1 METYKNL
8 EKKIDEE
15 FMNNFYPKWGAECRA
30 QCENIYTQLIEEYK
44 KSPELNEISA
54 CLDTIT
60 EVLNFI
66 DKSNTNEKK
75 YEIMYPKI
83 VNFFIDFIKKEYK
96 EVKINSEQKINEL
109 QQELIYNQELLEK
122 NKKILEETRN
132 NHEIEMKEIKE
143 EALENRIDL
152 EAKIDEKE
160 KMLQNLKTN
169 NDNKIDEMKMK
180 IDELNNV
187 ITSYQNQEKELA
199 NDKKNKKYVIS
210 KFGYDPFD
218 SFGLEDAD
226 YRMAFNITAKY
237 LEDESILQDAHKM
250 QSLVAMVMTIIQNN
264 HVETLLTYQYR
275 NIKPDTNEIKALTS
289 TKKDIQATI
298 SKIAE
303 DNNISSKY
311 QKENKS
317 AQSHLTAKMK
327 EMANADY
334 WEAKPNKFD
343 VRTSAA
349 MRQMLDI
356 SHQSIM
362 SQLELTDSDY
372 AQMVKEQREMIK
384 NLQEERDRLAEE
396 LRNMTNK
403 YIATTL
409 VEDKK

>member
-1 METYKNL
+1 MPKSVRKVSPQPKKKQAVDELVKPEDQVDTSSIDTKDPKYDLKHNVLLKEDDNGNRGQRHVITCVCCGKPKYEDYFYLNKYSFVFDGVYNRIPICKDCLESLYRRFTMKFDQKASAAAIVALMDMPYIESVVHTYMEDGKFRIGNYAKAQNL
-8 EKKIDEE
+8 VAFKD
-15 FMNNFYPKWGAECRA
+15 
-30 QCENIYTQLIEEYK
+30 
-44 KSPELNEISA
+44 KS
-54 CLDTIT
+54 
-60 EVLNFI
+60 FI
-66 DKSNTNEKK
+66 DSIVSGCFFDAKDKLKVEVEKLW
-75 YEIMYPKI
+75 EP
-83 VNFFIDFIKKEYK
+83 
-96 EVKINSEQKINEL
+96 Q
-109 QQELIYNQELLEK
+109 
-122 NKKILEETRN
+122 
-132 NHEIEMKEIKE
+132 
-143 EALENRIDL
+143 
-152 EAKIDEKE
+152 
-160 KMLQNLKTN
+160 
-169 NDNKIDEMKMK
+169 
-180 IDELNNV
+180 
-187 ITSYQNQEKELA
+187 
-199 NDKKNKKYVIS
+199 DKKNKKYVLS

-264 HVETLLTYQYR
+264 HVETLLTYQYK

-289 TKKDIQATI
+289 TKKDIQSTI

-317 AQSHLTAKMK
+317 VQSHLTAKMK

-334 WEAKPNKFD
+334 WEAKPNMFD

-384 NLQEERDRLAEE
+384 SLQEERDRLAEE

-409 VEDKK
+409 EEDNK